1 MTTEEKACIECNE
14 LWPNDAE
21 FFHRGRGNAELLSV
35 CRACF
40 EERYR
45 TPSRRS
51 KKLLAM
57 PAAYSPAAALQG
69 VFNNLVNASHQQER
83 KGA

>member
-21 FFHRGRGNAELLSV
+21 FFHRGRGTAELLSV
-35 CRACF
+35 CHACF
-40 EERYR
+40 EERYS

-51 KKLLAM
+51 KELQAM
-57 PAAYSPAAALQG
+57 TLECSPTATLQG
-69 VFNNLVNASHQQER
+69 AFHDLVNASQKQ
-83 KGA
+83 KGKRA

>member
-14 LWPNDAE
+14 LWPSDAE

-35 CRACF
+35 CHACF
-40 EERYR
+40 QERYR
-45 TPSRRS
+45 SPSRRS

-57 PAAYSPAAALQG
+57 PAVYSPAATLQG
-69 VFNNLVNASHQQER
+69 VFYSLVNASQQQER
-83 KGA
+83 KRT

>member
-1 MTTEEKACIECNE
+1 MTTEEKPCIECNE

-35 CRACF
+35 CHACYQ
-40 EERYR
+40 ERYS
-45 TPSRRS
+45 TPTRRS
-51 KKLLAM
+51 KKLLVM
-57 PAAYSPAAALQG
+57 PAVYSPAAALQG
-69 VFNNLVNASHQQER
+69 VFHDLVNTSQQLQR

>member
-21 FFHRGRGNAELLSV
+21 FFHSGRGNAELLSV
-35 CRACF
+35 CHACYL
-40 EERYR
+40 ERYS

-51 KKLLAM
+51 KKLMAM
-57 PAAYSPAAALQG
+57 PVERSAAASLQG
-69 VFNNLVNASHQQER
+69 VFHDLVNASQKQEGKR
-83 KGA
+83 A

>member
-21 FFHRGRGNAELLSV
+21 FFHRGRGNAELLCV
-35 CRACF
+35 CHACYQD
-40 EERYR
+40 RYS

-57 PAAYSPAAALQG
+57 PAECSPAAALQR
-69 VFNNLVNASHQQER
+69 VFYSLVNASQQQEGKR
-83 KGA
+83 A

>member
-14 LWPNDAE
+14 LWPNDAD
-21 FFHRGRGNAELLSV
+21 FFRSGRGNAELLCV
-35 CRACF
+35 CHACYL
-40 EERYR
+40 ESYS

-57 PAAYSPAAALQG
+57 PLECSPAAALQG
-69 VFNNLVNASHQQER
+69 VFHDLVNASQQQER
-83 KGA
+83 KRA

>member
-35 CRACF
+35 CHACF
-40 EERYR
+40 QERYS
-45 TPSRRS
+45 TPLRRR
-51 KKLLAM
+51 KKLLSM
-57 PAAYSPAAALQG
+57 SDESSTAAALQV
-69 VFNNLVNASHQQER
+69 VFHDLVNASQQQER
-83 KGA
+83 KRA